1 MGGLRESQ
9 TPNLTPNLEGWS
21 VVVVVFNINVIYC
34 MFQKNKLTG

>member
-21 VVVVVFNINVIYC
+21 VVVFNINVIYC
-34 MFQKNKLTG
+34 MFQKNKLTV